1 MQIGKMKITQAYP
14 YLKSISLAYGL
25 RLNRARELKYARLLL
40 ANLYCR
46 ELI

>member
-1 MQIGKMKITQAYP
+1 MEIGKMKITQAYP

-46 ELI
+46 EQV